1 MTIIVKDDK
10 GEVVIE
16 KEVDAKECR
25 IDITESLN
33 GQIQCSVQ
41 QMIASI
47 H

>member
-1 MTIIVKDDK
+1 MTIVIKDDEGK
-10 GEVVIE
+10 VLLE
-16 KEVDAKECR
+16 KEVESAECR
-25 IDITESLN
+25 IDLTEDIH

>member
-1 MTIIVKDDK
+1 MTIIVKDDN
-10 GEVVIE
+10 GEVIVE
-16 KEVDAKECR
+16 KEIDAKECR
-25 IDITESLN
+25 IDLIEDSQ